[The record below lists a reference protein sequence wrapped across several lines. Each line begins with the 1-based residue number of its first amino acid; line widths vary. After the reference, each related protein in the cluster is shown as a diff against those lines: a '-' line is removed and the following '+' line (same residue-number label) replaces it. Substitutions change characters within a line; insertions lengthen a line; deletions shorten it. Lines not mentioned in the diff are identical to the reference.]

1 MRRIYMNFLYFTVLL
16 GIFGTSACKNPRNK
30 YTSPKGYDFT
40 KPDKFNMPSS
50 LLEVSGITFYKDHND
65 TIYSIQDEDG
75 KLFRQKWD
83 VKKQYSMKFAR
94 KGDFEDLAIFNEMV
108 FVLKSNGTLYSFPFT
123 EVVKSTSEQVRERK
137 HLLPKGEYEG
147 LYADAEANKL
157 FILCKS
163 CAEDKKTKQLSGY
176 VFEYKPG
183 VDSLFAAGDF
193 KLDLN
198 QIKAVNPKLKSSLSP
213 SALTRNLKTNEW
225 YILSSA
231 NKVLLV
237 ADSNWR
243 IKEAHRLNSS
253 IFNQPE
259 GIAFDKDLN
268 LYISNEGDEITDGNI
283 IKFRYLSDANK

>member
-1 MRRIYMNFLYFTVLL
+1 MRRFYMNFLYVTVLL
-16 GIFGTSACKNPRNK
+16 GIFGTSACKNPVNK
-30 YTSPKGYDFT
+30 YTSPKGYDLT

-50 LLEVSGITFYKDHND
+50 LLEVSGIAFYKYNND
-65 TIYSIQDEDG
+65 TVYSIQDEDG

-83 VKKQYSMKFAR
+83 VKKQYNMKFAR

-108 FVLKSNGTLYSFPFT
+108 FVLKSNGTIYSFPFT
-123 EVVKSTSEQVRERK
+123 EAAKSESEQVRES

-147 LYADAEANKL
+147 LYADTATNKL

-176 VFEYKPG
+176 VFEYKPEI
-183 VDSLFAAGDF
+183 DSLVAAGNF

-198 QIKAVNPKLKSSLSP
+198 QIKAVNSKLKSSLSP

-225 YILSSA
+225 YVLSSA

-237 ADSNWR
+237 ADSNWK
-243 IKEAHRLNSS
+243 IKAAHRLNSS

-268 LYISNEGDEITDGNI
+268 LYISNEGDEVNDGNI
-283 IKFRYLSDANK
+283 IKFRHLPAAKK

>member
-1 MRRIYMNFLYFTVLL
+1 MRRLYMNFLYFIVLPA
-16 GIFGTSACKNPRNK
+16 IFGTSACKNPPNK
-30 YTSPKGYDFT
+30 YSSPKGYDFT

-50 LLEVSGITFYKDHND
+50 LLEVSGITFYKDNND

-83 VKKQYSMKFAR
+83 VKKQYNMKFAR

-108 FVLKSNGTLYSFPFT
+108 FVLKSNGILYSFPFT
-123 EVVKSTSEQVRERK
+123 EVLKSKSEQVRERK

-147 LYADAEANKL
+147 LYADGETNKL
-157 FILCKS
+157 FVLCKS

-176 VFEYKPG
+176 IFEYKPEA
-183 VDSLFAAGDF
+183 DSLIAAGNF
-193 KLDLN
+193 KLNLN
-198 QIKAVNPKLKSSLSP
+198 QIKTVNPKLKSSLSP

-225 YILSSA
+225 YVLSSA

-237 ADSNWR
+237 ADSNWK
-243 IKEAHRLNSS
+243 IKAAHRLNSS

-268 LYISNEGDEITDGNI
+268 LYISNEGDEVNDGNI
-283 IKFRYLSDANK
+283 IKFRYMPDAKK